1 MRILFSTTAGTG
13 HFGPLVPFARACAAA
28 GHTVAV
34 AAPVRFAEAVSAAG
48 FGHLPFDEPAPDV
61 RGQIF
66 GKIAQLR
73 FEEANRVI
81 VAELFGRLDAQAAL
95 PAVTKIIND
104 WQPDLVVREPCEFAS
119 MVAAERAGIS
129 HLQVAIMTGHFGPA
143 ILGVLQES
151 LAELSTIAGLR
162 EERGAELVLDADTL
176 TSVPAALDSGEL
188 VLGERVSEQPR
199 SDHGRL
205 WRFRTAVPVE
215 PALPAPWG
223 NPDHPL
229 VYVSYGSVTARQ
241 SQFAPLYP
249 ATLDAL
255 ADQPIRI
262 LMTTGRGLD
271 VSDPEPIPP
280 NSHVEQWWPQES
292 VMGAAAAVVGHGGFG
307 TTMTALTGGV
317 PQVVLPLF
325 AFDQTVHAR
334 KVVDVDAGIQ
344 LPGGAPAVADL
355 PNAVRQLLDDPAYA
369 DGARTIA
376 AAIAALPDVTEA
388 LPVLEQLATE
398 RSRGDKLQ

>member
-13 HFGPLVPFARACAAA
+13 HFGPLIPFARACTAA

-48 FGHLPFDEPAPDV
+48 FCHLPFDEPAPDV

-81 VAELFGRLDAQAAL
+81 VAELYGRLDAQAAL

-104 WQPDLVVREPCEFAS
+104 WQPDLVLREPCEFAS

-151 LAELSTIAGLR
+151 LAELSTIAGLP
-162 EERGAELVLDADTL
+162 EERGAELVLHADTL

-241 SQFAPLYP
+241 SQFAPLYA

-271 VSDPEPIPP
+271 VSDLEPIPP

-334 KVVDVDAGIQ
+334 RVVDVDAGIQ

-355 PNAVRQLLDDPAYA
+355 PNAVRRLLDDPAYA
-369 DGARTIA
+369 DGARAIA
-376 AAIAALPDVTEA
+376 AEIAALPDVADA

-398 RSRGDKLQ
+398 RSRGDNLL

>member
-1 MRILFSTTAGTG
+1 VRILFSTTAGTG
-13 HFGPLVPFARACAAA
+13 HFGPLIPFARACAAA

-34 AAPVRFAEAVSAAG
+34 AAPARFAEAVSAAG

-61 RGQIF
+61 RGKIF

-129 HLQVAIMTGHFGPA
+129 HLQVAITTGHFGSA

-162 EERGAELVLDADTL
+162 EERGAELVLHADTL

-215 PALPAPWG
+215 AALPAPWG

-241 SQFAPLYP
+241 SQFAPLYA

-271 VSDPEPIPP
+271 VSDLEPIPP

-355 PNAVRQLLDDPAYA
+355 PNAVRRLLDDPAYA
-369 DGARTIA
+369 DGARAIA
-376 AAIAALPDVTEA
+376 AEIAALPDVAEA

-398 RSRGDKLQ
+398 RSRGDNLQ